1 MDNIKLPV
9 GGGHLQ
15 KYCVDF
21 ESLPPGAA
29 FGNPM
34 NSHGDFIFEENF
46 TPVFVR
52 DFYWDTITTHFG
64 TCQVMNAT
72 PDFGTGQVMSV
83 NNLNLEFDFGHF
95 GSTNYVRFEC
105 ADYGGFENFQVN
117 GSPLFIGELGT
128 VSGNPAPGVTFYIS
142 KITTHFKKSSVLLIG
157 NVNRLLIGGQEF
169 LLDNVC
175 ALTQFQV
182 GVDEQAGCLAVPENF
197 ELYQNFP
204 NPFNPEIEISFQVPK
219 SGNIVINIYNVLG
232 ENICTLV
239 NSQYDP
245 GYHSLVWDGKDKFGA
260 AVTSGIYLYKL
271 QADNF
276 SQTKKMNLL
285 R

>member
-1 MDNIKLPV
+1 MKTMYACKV
-9 GGGHLQ
+9 
-15 KYCVDF
+15 
-21 ESLPPGAA
+21 
-29 FGNPM
+29 
-34 NSHGDFIFEENF
+34 
-46 TPVFVR
+46 
-52 DFYWDTITTHFG
+52 
-64 TCQVMNAT
+64 CQVMNAT

-157 NVNRLLIGGQEF
+157 KVNRLLIGGQEF

-232 ENICTLV
+232 EKICTLV